1 MKRFRPSTA
10 WLVAWIGMTGALL
23 VGCSD
28 MLEPEVYS
36 ELTPETFFS
45 SEADFNS
52 AVVALYN
59 AFSTDWGTTDLGDG
73 QWYAALYNHDRK
85 TYWARSEITTDEYAT
100 GWDQTFT
107 TFSWGPATFS
117 GEEASNYMKIRY
129 VARATDVIDK
139 IEKSTAPVPEHIKA
153 RYIAEAKVLRAWLM
167 YILYDFFGP
176 VNVKLDPATLYSTEI
191 TPRPSREEYVAAIE
205 RDLQEA
211 IPHLPDKYNDDP
223 ANWGRVSKGVARM
236 LLLRLYMHEKRWA
249 EAENVA
255 RELMNMG
262 YTLMPEYTQI
272 CEERNPE
279 LIYAVPADASSPNWY
294 WMEILPNDFASAQV
308 GDQTITG
315 PQGWGGFW
323 MPWDFYDQYEAG
335 DKRLYTILDS
345 YTNVRGQLI
354 TRQRMRGAIPLK
366 CIGDLGTSAGAEIDW
381 PVFRYAEVLLS
392 LAEAINEQRGPTA
405 EALQYVNMVRERA
418 GVAPWTPDQFT
429 SKEQLRDSL
438 LVERGRELYSEGVR
452 RQDLIRHGKF
462 IEYAQRRGIN
472 AQPHHVLFPIPQF
485 VIDQSGGVIEQ
496 NPGY

>member
-1 MKRFRPSTA
+1 MKCRRFARVAYGVA
-10 WLVAWIGMTGALL
+10 WLGLTGALL
-23 VGCSD
+23 LGCSD
-28 MLEPEVYS
+28 LLEPEVYS
-36 ELTPETFFS
+36 ELTPKTFFS

-59 AFSTDWGTTDLGDG
+59 AFSTDWGNVDQGDG

-100 GWDQTFT
+100 GWDPTFT
-107 TFSWGPATFS
+107 TFAWGPATFS
-117 GEEASNYMKIRY
+117 GVEASDYMKIRY

-139 IEKSTAPVPEHIKA
+139 IQKSSANVPEHIKT

-176 VNVKLDPATLYSTEI
+176 VNVKLDPTTLYSTEI
-191 TPRPSREEYVAAIE
+191 TPRPSKEEYVAAIE

-211 IPHLPDKYNDDP
+211 IPHLPDKYNNDP

-236 LLLRLYMHEKRWA
+236 VLLRLYMHEKRWA
-249 EAENVA
+249 QAEAVA
-255 RELMNMG
+255 REILNMG
-262 YTLMPEYTQI
+262 YTLMPDYTQI

-308 GDQTITG
+308 GDRTITG

-323 MPWDFYDQYEAG
+323 MPWSFYDQFEES
-335 DKRLYTILDS
+335 DKRRQTLLSS
-345 YTNVRGQLI
+345 YTNIRGTVI

-366 CIGDLGTSAGAEIDW
+366 CIGNLGTSAGAEIDW

-392 LAEAINEQRGPTA
+392 LAEAINEQRGPA
-405 EALQYVNMVRERA
+405 EALQYVNMVRQRA
-418 GVAPWTPDQFT
+418 GLPPWTTTEIT
-429 SKEQLRDSL
+429 SREQLRDSL

-452 RQDLIRHGKF
+452 RQDRIRHGKF
-462 IEYAQRRGIN
+462 VEYARRRGIN
-472 AQPHHVLFPIPQF
+472 AQPHHVLFPIPLF
-485 VIDQSGGVIEQ
+485 VIEQGGGVIEQ